1 MKRRPRPPYLVG
13 RSGFPAA
20 GSRRFLHRSPVE
32 ATKIIS
38 NLSRTGKPL
47 TAGRLVGQ
55 RPVDEVGVAVGLL
68 RRAGRYRLQAGGLG
82 AAYHIVRQV
91 QRAPRY
97 RVYRPQN
104 RSFHLHSPFHRVLSP
119 GGGKVCGMALQ
130 GKAPAQSAQGLACI
144 TFYRGRTAGF
154 FKSDDVA
161 AGAGT
166 VAFCGVVS
174 PGGGKVCGK
183 ALQSKTPAQS
193 AQGLAYITFY
203 RGRTA
208 GFFQE

>member
-1 MKRRPRPPYLVG
+1 MKRRLRPPYLVG

-20 GSRRFLHRSPVE
+20 GSRRFLHRSPIE

-38 NLSRTGKPL
+38 NLSRAGKPL

-119 GGGKVCGMALQ
+119 GGGKVCGKALQ
-130 GKAPAQSAQGLACI
+130 GKTPAPVG
-144 TFYRGRTAGF
+144 
-154 FKSDDVA
+154 
-161 AGAGT
+161 AGACLYHILSWKNRGIFSR
-166 VAFCGVVS
+166 VMMSLRVRGLS
-174 PGGGKVCGK
+174 P
-183 ALQSKTPAQS
+183 
-193 AQGLAYITFY
+193 F
-203 RGRTA
+203 A
-208 GFFQE
+208 G